1 MTENQMRAAFEHCD
15 PARYQEFY
23 NTVRVL
29 AARPDINLRR
39 EGRFLLLSA
48 DEVEVCERVM
58 ALSDAFRVGIEYGE
72 AMKNA

>member
-1 MTENQMRAAFEHCD
+1 MTKEQMRAAFEHCD

-39 EGRFLLLSA
+39 QIQFFCWLPIRAPACTGRA
-48 DEVEVCERVM
+48 
-58 ALSDAFRVGIEYGE
+58 
-72 AMKNA
+72 

>member
-1 MTENQMRAAFEHCD
+1 MTKEQMRAAFEHCD

-39 EGRFLLLSA
+39 QIQFLLLAA
-48 DEVEVCERVM
+48 DQGTPPVLGARE
-58 ALSDAFRVGIEYGE
+58 GGE
-72 AMKNA
+72 PDDE